1 MSDIAIRAEGLGK
14 EFHIGALRRQRY
26 NTLRDH
32 VANAVAAPF
41 RRAGKLLRGQ
51 ATGAAELDETFW
63 ALRDISFEVERGE
76 VVGVIG
82 HNGAGKSTLL
92 KILSRITEP
101 TMGVAEIHG
110 RVGCLLEVGTGFH
123 PELTGRENIFLNG
136 AILGMARSEIAAR
149 FDEIVA
155 FSEVEKFIDTP
166 VKHYSSGMGLRLAFS
181 VAAHLEPEILIVDEV
196 LAVGDAAF
204 QQKCLGKMGEV
215 AEAGR
220 TVLLVSHNMAAI
232 NRLCER
238 AILLS
243 EGELVLDGPAG
254 EVVSAY
260 LSAGRPIVSS
270 WKRSQD
276 DGEQPDGDAD
286 AILESV
292 SILDEAHA
300 PADIVPFDGGLQ
312 VEIGYTLRVSIRG
325 LAVLCAVINDRGE
338 VVWMSED
345 IDTTDLGGE
354 VREAGT
360 YTSTCLVPPRLLKPG
375 RYMLHAAGHIPG
387 TRRLFRRLQAVT
399 FEVSPVGY
407 DFKLSREGAI
417 TPVLPWTVRR
427 EEVSQTRERAWTRP

>member
-1 MSDIAIRAEGLGK
+1 MSDIAIRVEKLGK
-14 EFHIGALRRQRY
+14 QFHIGALRRQRY

-32 VANAVAAPF
+32 VASAVAAPF

-63 ALRDISFEVERGE
+63 ALRDISFEVDRGE

-92 KILSRITEP
+92 KVLSRITEP
-101 TMGVAEIHG
+101 TIGIAEIHG
-110 RVGCLLEVGTGFH
+110 RVGSLLEVGTGFH

-166 VKHYSSGMGLRLAFS
+166 VKHYSSGMGLRLAFA

-220 TVLLVSHNMAAI
+220 TVLLVSHNMGAI

-243 EGELVLDGPAG
+243 EGELVLDGPTG

-270 WKRSQD
+270 WERPQD
-276 DGEQPDGDAD
+276 GSEQPEGE

-292 SILDEAHA
+292 RILDEDQV
-300 PADIVPFDGGLQ
+300 PADVLPFDKGFRI
-312 VEIGYTLRVSIRG
+312 EIVYTLRIPIRG
-325 LAVLCAVINDRGE
+325 VAVLCAVNNDRGD
-338 VVWMSED
+338 VIWMSED
-345 IDTTDLGGE
+345 TDTTDLGGK
-354 VREAGT
+354 VREPGT
-360 YTSTCLVPPRLLKPG
+360 YTSTCFVPPHLVRPG
-375 RYMLHAAGHIPG
+375 RYQLHAAGHVPG
-387 TRRLFRRLQAVT
+387 TRRLFRRLHVVT

-407 DFKLSREGAI
+407 DFQLSREGAV
-417 TPVLPWTVRR
+417 TPVLPWTVFR
-427 EEVSQTRERAWTRP
+427 EEGSQTREKAGTRP